1 MTREKLVEIMSEN
14 LSAGGMDICDCEISG
29 FADAAEHI
37 LLALNQERV
46 GEVVLWEGLAKSGEA
61 EFMMRQSHGDNPSV
75 CLFPIEYAKVK
86 GKRGKLIFR
95 EQEGK

>member
-1 MTREKLVEIMSEN
+1 MNKEKLVEIMNSVPNSSLTDVIGPKWE
-14 LSAGGMDICDCEISG
+14 SDI
-29 FADAAEHI
+29 ADRI
-37 LLALNQERV
+37 LLAINQERV

-86 GKRGKLIFR
+86 GKRGQLIFR

>member
-1 MTREKLVEIMSEN
+1 MTKDCIEN
-14 LSAGGMDICDCEISG
+14 IILKGKYESCTVGEL
-29 FADAAEHI
+29 ADRI
-37 LLALNQERV
+37 LLALENERV
-46 GEVVLWEGLAKSGEA
+46 KEVVLWEGLAKSGEA

-86 GKRGKLIFR
+86 GKRGVLIFR